1 MAAVL
6 DEAIH
11 ETEEVIVAN
20 FCVGDAQGGV
30 EISPAATRRVGL
42 LSIVVVEEEGK
53 DETDR
58 YECKSVFLFGLV
70 DA

>member
-1 MAAVL
+1 ML
-6 DEAIH
+6 DEAVH

-30 EISPAATRRVGL
+30 EISPDATRRVSL
-42 LSIVVVEEEGK
+42 LSIVGLEEEGK
-53 DETDR
+53 DEADR
-58 YECKSVFLFGLV
+58 YESKSVFLFGLV